1 MSTILTALAVLAATT
16 AGLLVS
22 PAELARLLKDPATVV
37 IAAGTSDD
45 DFIAGHLPGARFV
58 RYSDI
63 AIDADG
69 LSSELPPID
78 QLRKV
83 LSAAGISDKSKIVI
97 YGAAIPA
104 ARLFFTLDYIGHPN
118 AKVLN
123 GGLNAWKANGGAVEI
138 GPAPSVAIAALT
150 PKPQPDRVVSA
161 DWIKER
167 LSSPTLRPFDRLRV
181 VPSTVEGR
189 QAQGRPERSRGAK
202 MTLLDARP
210 DNEFT
215 GADGGMNG
223 AHVKGHLP
231 GAQQLVWNTLLDST
245 GKFLPDAE
253 LRKKFEAIGATTST
267 PLVSYCMVGMRASVT
282 YFVARHLGYDAR
294 LYDGSIVDWTR
305 RKLPPIGHRSWAK

>member
-1 MSTILTALAVLAATT
+1 MSTILLALAVLAASTP
-16 AGLLVS
+16 GLLVS
-22 PAELARLLKDPATVV
+22 PAELAASLKDSATVV
-37 IAAGTSDD
+37 VAVGNSEDE
-45 DFIAGHLPGARFV
+45 FIAGHIPGARLV
-58 RYSDI
+58 RYDDI
-63 AIDADG
+63 AIDVDG

-78 QLRKV
+78 QLKKV
-83 LSAAGISDKSKIVI
+83 LSAVGISDKSKIVI

-104 ARLFFTLDYIGHPN
+104 ARMFFTLDYIGHPN

-123 GGLNAWKANGGAVEI
+123 GGLNAWKANGGAIEV
-138 GPAPSVAIAALT
+138 GPSPKVAIAALT
-150 PKPQPDRVVSA
+150 PKPQPHRVVSA

-167 LSSPTLRPFDRLRV
+167 LSSP
-181 VPSTVEGR
+181 
-189 QAQGRPERSRGAK
+189 K

-231 GAQQLVWNTLLDST
+231 DAQQLVWNTLLDST

-253 LRKKFEAIGATTST
+253 LRKKFEAIGATKAA

-282 YFVARHLGYDAR
+282 YFVARFTSATTPVSTTDRSLTGP
-294 LYDGSIVDWTR
+294 GVGCR
-305 RKLPPIGHRSWAK
+305 R

>member
-16 AGLLVS
+16 PGLLLS
-22 PAELARLLKDPATVV
+22 PADLASALKDPATIV
-37 IAAGTSDD
+37 IAVGSSED
-45 DFIAGHLPGARFV
+45 DFIAGHIPGARFV
-58 RYSDI
+58 NYNDI
-63 AIDADG
+63 VIDAGG
-69 LSSELPPID
+69 LSTELPPVD

-83 LSAAGISDKSKIVI
+83 LSAAGISDTSKIVI

-104 ARLFFTLDYIGHPN
+104 ARMFFTLDYIGHQN
-118 AKVLN
+118 VKVLN
-123 GGLNAWKANGGAVEI
+123 GGLNAWKAHGGAVEI
-138 GPAPSVAIAALT
+138 STPPKVAVAALT

-167 LSSPTLRPFDRLRV
+167 LSSP
-181 VPSTVEGR
+181 
-189 QAQGRPERSRGAK
+189 K

-231 GAQQLVWNTLLDST
+231 DAQQLVWNTLLDST
-245 GKFLPDAE
+245 GTFLPDAE
-253 LRKKFEAIGATTST
+253 LRKKYEAIGAQANT

-305 RKLPPIGHRSWAK
+305 RKLPAVMGK

>member
-16 AGLLVS
+16 PGLLVS
-22 PAELARLLKDPATVV
+22 AADLASALKEPATIV
-37 IAAGTSDD
+37 IAVGSSED
-45 DFIAGHLPGARFV
+45 DFIAGHIPGARFV
-58 RYSDI
+58 NYNDI
-63 AIDADG
+63 AIDAGG
-69 LSSELPPID
+69 LSTELPPVE

-83 LSAAGISDKSKIVI
+83 LSAAGIGDKSQIVI

-104 ARLFFTLDYIGHPN
+104 TRMFFTLDYFGHPN

-138 GPAPSVAIAALT
+138 GSPSREALRGTGAAPKIATATLT

-167 LSSPTLRPFDRLRV
+167 LSSP
-181 VPSTVEGR
+181 
-189 QAQGRPERSRGAK
+189 K

-210 DNEFT
+210 DAEFT

-231 GAQQLVWNTLLDST
+231 DAQQLVWNTLLDSS
-245 GKFLPDAE
+245 GRFLPDAE
-253 LRKKFEAIGATTST
+253 LKKKFDAIGAKAGT

-305 RKLPPIGHRSWAK
+305 RKLPAVTGPQIKR

>member
-16 AGLLVS
+16 PGLLLS
-22 PAELARLLKDPATVV
+22 PADLASALKDPATIV
-37 IAAGTSDD
+37 IAVGSSED
-45 DFIAGHLPGARFV
+45 DFIAGHIPGARFV
-58 RYSDI
+58 NYNDI
-63 AIDADG
+63 AVDAGG
-69 LSSELPPID
+69 LSTELPPVD

-97 YGAAIPA
+97 YGSAIAA
-104 ARLFFTLDYIGHPN
+104 ARMFFTLDYIGHPN
-118 AKVLN
+118 AKLLN

-138 GPAPSVAIAALT
+138 GPPSREALRGT
-150 PKPQPDRVVSA
+150 GTAEKISSATLTLKPQPDRVVSA

-167 LSSPTLRPFDRLRV
+167 LSSP
-181 VPSTVEGR
+181 
-189 QAQGRPERSRGAK
+189 K

-210 DNEFT
+210 DAEFT

-231 GAQQLVWNTLLDST
+231 DAQQLVWNTLLDSS
-245 GKFLPDAE
+245 GKYLPDAE
-253 LRKKFEAIGATTST
+253 LKKKFDAIGAKAGT

-305 RKLPPIGHRSWAK
+305 RKLPAVMGPR